1 MSRTTR
7 SPASFDDADA
17 GLVDVLSD
25 LEGADRYVDWIVSL
39 CAPSLRGQILEVG
52 AGQGTYTE
60 RLTAF
65 GEVTALE
72 PSRVQ
77 HSRLVERLANV
88 PAATAVAGTLDS
100 LDDGEA
106 FDAAVM
112 INVLEHIED
121 DVAALQ
127 RCAGLLD
134 PGGTMCIWVPAYEL
148 LYSRFDHEIGH
159 FRRYRKQELVDRMR
173 SAGFE
178 VTTAHYAN
186 LPGFFAW
193 LLIVR
198 LAGRRPTSG
207 RLATI
212 YDRRFVPLIRRVESR
227 LRPPFGQSLFAV
239 GVRR

>member
-1 MSRTTR
+1 
-7 SPASFDDADA
+7 
-17 GLVDVLSD
+17 
-25 LEGADRYVDWIVSL
+25 
-39 CAPSLRGQILEVG
+39 
-52 AGQGTYTE
+52 
-60 RLTAF
+60 
-65 GEVTALE
+65 
-72 PSRVQ
+72 
-77 HSRLVERLANV
+77 
-88 PAATAVAGTLDS
+88 
-100 LDDGEA
+100 
-106 FDAAVM
+106 M

-127 RCAGLLD
+127 RCAELLN

-198 LAGRRPTSG
+198 LVGRRPTSG
-207 RLATI
+207 RLATV
-212 YDRRFVPLIRRVESR
+212 YDRHFVPLIRRVESR